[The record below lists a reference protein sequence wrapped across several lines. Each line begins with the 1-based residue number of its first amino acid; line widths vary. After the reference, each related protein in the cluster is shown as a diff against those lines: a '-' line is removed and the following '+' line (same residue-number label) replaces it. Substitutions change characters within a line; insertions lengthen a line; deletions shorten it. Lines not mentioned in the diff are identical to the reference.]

1 LLFAFFPAE
10 IETATGGG
18 EPIARAADCAWGIDK
33 SEEIKELIV
42 YNKNE
47 FPVQKV

>member
-1 LLFAFFPAE
+1 M
-10 IETATGGG
+10 ETATGGG

-47 FPVQKV
+47 FPIQKV